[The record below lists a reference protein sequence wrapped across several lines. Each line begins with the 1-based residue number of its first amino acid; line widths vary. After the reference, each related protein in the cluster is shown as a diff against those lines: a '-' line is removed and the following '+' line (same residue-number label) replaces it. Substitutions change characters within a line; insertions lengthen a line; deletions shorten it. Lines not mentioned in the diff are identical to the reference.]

1 MKKALLVLSLV
12 FAVTAFADEV
22 SRFFANESVQR
33 ARPEAF
39 VLQPESRAFLD
50 ALVGDS
56 AEIREALVAGIR
68 ARAPLAQAI
77 RNWDKLSI
85 EEQIPHLREVFA
97 LEVAAMGIAPPE
109 LVIDAKAIPG
119 RAAFFEFD
127 VQKPGPGRVLLNPD
141 ELRGMD
147 KFASLALL
155 IHETRHS
162 AQFQKAFAEPASI
175 QGRAFKA
182 AFEKQFDGTVR
193 SFCDFLT
200 LNNEFEAF
208 SFGNW
213 VVGRLTDWQ
222 VEMPDMGAF
231 ASQYDRQGR
240 LKIDL
245 PRLAEETSGASL
257 LEKFNE
263 AERTQCELLGACKR

>member
-1 MKKALLVLSLV
+1 MKKIL
-12 FAVTAFADEV
+12 FVTLFAFAATALADGL
-22 SRFFANESVQR
+22 SRFFANDSVQR

-39 VLQPESRAFLD
+39 VLQPESRHFLH
-50 ALVGDS
+50 ALEGDS
-56 AEIREALVAGIR
+56 AQAREALIAGIR
-68 ARAPLAQAI
+68 ARAALARAI
-77 RNWDKLSI
+77 RDWEKLSI

-97 LEVAAMGIAPPE
+97 LEVAAMGITSPE

-127 VQKPGPGRVLLNPD
+127 VTKPGPGRVLLNPD
-141 ELRGMD
+141 ELRGMH

-162 AQFQKAFAEPASI
+162 AQFQRAFAEPNSV
-175 QGRAFKA
+175 QGRAYRA
-182 AFEKQFDGTVR
+182 AFEKQFDGTVK

-213 VVGRLTDWQ
+213 VVGRLTNWQ
-222 VEMPDMGAF
+222 VDMPDMGTF
-231 ASQYDRQGR
+231 ASQYDGQGR

-245 PRLAEETSGASL
+245 PQLAESTQGATL
-257 LEKFNE
+257 TEKFNE
-263 AERTQCELLGACKR
+263 AERTQCELLGACEK

>member
-1 MKKALLVLSLV
+1 MKKALLVPIV
-12 FAVTAFADEV
+12 FLAITAFADEL

-33 ARPEAF
+33 TRPEAF
-39 VLQPESRAFLD
+39 VLQPESRAFLR
-50 ALVGDS
+50 ALEGDS
-56 AEIREALVAGIR
+56 AQVREALVAGIR
-68 ARAPLAQAI
+68 ARAPLARAI
-77 RNWDKLSI
+77 AEWKKLTI
-85 EEQIPHLREVFA
+85 EEQIPHLREIFA
-97 LEVAAMGIAPPE
+97 LEVAAMGITAPE

-141 ELRGMD
+141 ELRSMD

-162 AQFQKAFAEPASI
+162 AQFQRAFAEPDTV
-175 QGRAFKA
+175 QGRAYRA

-213 VVGRLTDWQ
+213 VVGRLTDWR
-222 VEMPDMGAF
+222 VEMPDMGTF

-245 PRLAEETSGASL
+245 PQLAEETDGTSL
-257 LEKFNE
+257 LVKFNE
-263 AERTQCELLGACKR
+263 AESVQCELLGACKR